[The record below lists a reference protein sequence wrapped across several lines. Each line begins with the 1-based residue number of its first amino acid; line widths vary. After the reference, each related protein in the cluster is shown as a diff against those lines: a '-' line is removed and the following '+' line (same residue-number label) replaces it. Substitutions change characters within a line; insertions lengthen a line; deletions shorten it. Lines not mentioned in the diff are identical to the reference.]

1 MSKAKVKIT
10 VQSGKKGNGTL
21 LASVPVAI
29 VKNDSPSGR
38 RLYQTKA
45 QLHMHLYRGQR
56 PQKPRL
62 RRAN

>member
-10 VQSGKKGNGTL
+10 VQSGRKGNGTL

-29 VKNDSPSGR
+29 VKNENPSGK

-45 QLHMHLYRGQR
+45 QVGIHVRTTKSG
-56 PQKPRL
+56 KPRIKS
-62 RRAN
+62 RF